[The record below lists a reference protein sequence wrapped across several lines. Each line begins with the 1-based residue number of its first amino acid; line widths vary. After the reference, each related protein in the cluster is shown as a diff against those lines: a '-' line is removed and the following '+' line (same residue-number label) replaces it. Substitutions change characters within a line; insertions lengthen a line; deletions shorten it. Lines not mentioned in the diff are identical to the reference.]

1 MPIIFK
7 KAELM
12 YRTTVQRISHFFTGL
27 FAGGASISM
36 FAVFIIIFINSVRR
50 YMIGKSVE
58 WGEELPIYIAVYGFM
73 FGAAYA
79 YMQDRHVRFTILVGF
94 LPPLMTKWLFLL
106 VDAAMVVIGS
116 LLAWSGWQFVLK
128 RGSMESSG
136 MINLAKDLQTATGYD
151 WMIWLGHFYPYQA
164 AMVLG
169 GIMLTIAATLKLM
182 GRIIEEPSP
191 RQVEG

>member
-1 MPIIFK
+1 MSVIFQ

-12 YRTTVQRISHFFTGL
+12 YRTTVQRLSNFFTGL
-27 FAGGASISM
+27 FAGGASVSM
-36 FAVFIIIFINSVRR
+36 FVVFTIIFINSVRR

-58 WGEELPIYIAVYGFM
+58 WGEEFPVYIAVYGFM

-79 YMQDRHVRFTILVGF
+79 YMQDRHIRFTILVGF
-94 LPPLMTKWLFLL
+94 LPPAFTKWLYLL
-106 VDAAMVVIGS
+106 VDAIMVGIGG

-136 MINLAKDLQTATGYD
+136 MINLAKELQAATGWD

-164 AMVLG
+164 AMILG
-169 GIMLTIAATLKLM
+169 GIMLTIAAVLKLM
-182 GRIIEEPSP
+182 GRIIEEPAP

>member
-1 MPIIFK
+1 
-7 KAELM
+7 M
-12 YRTTVQRISHFFTGL
+12 YRTTVQRMSKFFTGL

-36 FAVFIIIFINSVRR
+36 FAVFTIIFINSLRR

-58 WGEELPIYIAVYGFM
+58 WGEEFPVYIAVYGFM

-94 LPPLMTKWLFLL
+94 LPPLLTKWLYLL
-106 VDAAMVVIGS
+106 VDAVMVVIGC

-136 MINLAKDLQTATGYD
+136 MINLAKNLQAATGCD

-164 AMVLG
+164 AMILG
-169 GIMLTIAATLKLM
+169 GIMLTIAAVLKLM

>member
-1 MPIIFK
+1 MPIIFI

-12 YRTTVQRISHFFTGL
+12 YRTTVQRMSKFFTGL

-36 FAVFIIIFINSVRR
+36 FAVFTIIFINSVRR

-58 WGEELPIYIAVYGFM
+58 WGEEFPVYIAVYGFM

-94 LPPLMTKWLFLL
+94 LPPLLTKWLYLF
-106 VDAAMVVIGS
+106 VDAVMVVIGG

-136 MINLAKDLQTATGYD
+136 MINLAKDLQAATGCD

-164 AMVLG
+164 AMILG
-169 GIMLTIAATLKLM
+169 GIMLTIAAALKLM